1 MTFKSL
7 AISAAFLAAL
17 PLAAQSKGSKK
28 AEPEQKPQAAQMET
42 ASTAA
47 AVSEAKDV
55 FENIKFRNLGPAVG
69 GGRVATVTGIP
80 GNPNVYYIGA
90 AGGGVWKTVDGGLS
104 WKAIFEKQPTAS
116 IGAIALAPSN
126 PNLVWVGTGESNP
139 RNDVITGKGV
149 FFSPD
154 GGQSWKF
161 MGLENTGSISQI
173 VINPANP
180 DIVYVGVL
188 GHVWGQNPER
198 GVYRTTDGGKNWQK
212 VLYVND
218 KTGASDLVMDPTNP
232 LVLFAGMWEYT
243 RQPWML
249 SNGGENSGIYRSNDG
264 GATWKKMTEGL
275 PKGVVGRI
283 GLAVAPSNN
292 NHVYALVNAKNKG
305 GLYDSNDLGDHWK
318 LVSSDTRL
326 IYRGFYFTT
335 LHVSPDSENHVY
347 FESFNILESFDGGK
361 TANIIGRQVHPDHHS
376 MWIDPQ
382 DPKRLIE
389 GNDGGVFI
397 SHDAGKTFRF
407 LDNLPIEQFY
417 MVATDGEKPYMLCG
431 GLQDNN
437 GWCGPSNTLARG
449 GISGLEW
456 FTSNGGDGEYV
467 VPAGKKSDII
477 YASSQNGSIQRLNY
491 KDGMSQSIRPYMH
504 GVDDMA
510 PADLKYRFNWTSP
523 IAVSPTDPKTVYIGG
538 NVLFKSTDAGKNWTA
553 ISGDLTRN
561 DKTKQQSSGG
571 LVELDLSGAET
582 YDTLLSMA
590 IYPQDEKV
598 IWTGSDDGVVSV
610 TKDGGKTWANVTPK
624 GIPEWGRLQQ
634 IEVSPFS
641 PDTAYAA
648 FDYHELD
655 NNKPYVFKTHDGG
668 KTWTA
673 INKGLPDND
682 PARVVR
688 ENPNKKGMLVL
699 GTDTGLFY
707 SMNDGDSWTPIKS
720 NFPTAA
726 IYDIKF
732 EKASKD
738 LLVASHGRGL
748 FVLDDVTPLE
758 EYTPEVAKQDFH
770 LFSMQPATKWHMWNK
785 RGGSLGDFTAP
796 NPPSG
801 AVFTYYLSKDLN
813 DNAEQRGPGAAMGG
827 GRGGRGGEG
836 AVGGAAGR
844 TPVKIQIF
852 DANGQLVRT
861 MYGPAKKG
869 INRTEWNLR
878 YNDAVRLQLTPPRE
892 GESEFAA
899 FFGGGPGAIPGNY
912 KVTVTVGKDTQAQ
925 NFTIAPDPRFEYN
938 EADAKAQL
946 KTALELRGWVS
957 AFRESL
963 NRAEMIKTQL
973 ATMQRV
979 LAPETDENGERV
991 ENAAFRPVL
1000 EQARQLQRKLTT
1012 YQEKVYNL
1020 QLRDDAAGRLHA
1032 LARFSDQLEGVYRAV
1047 SFGFNQAPSPMVMEE
1062 AARVKQELDKY
1073 LGDFNAMLKTDV
1085 PGFNKVAAEKG
1096 ATTLF
1101 AGNPIEIKATAADTT
1116 GAPGT
1121 GTPDDEDNE

>member
-1 MTFKSL
+1 MNWKSL
-7 AISAAFLAAL
+7 AQRAVIAATLLTL
-17 PLAAQSKGSKK
+17 PVTMMAQSGS
-28 AEPEQKPQAAQMET
+28 AT
-42 ASTAA
+42 TD
-47 AVSEAKDV
+47 AKDV
-55 FENIKFRNLGPAVG
+55 FENVKFRNLGPAVG
-69 GGRVATVTGIP
+69 GGRVAAVAGIP

-90 AGGGVWKTVDGGLS
+90 GGGGVWKTVDGGLS

-116 IGAIALAPSN
+116 IGAVALAPSN

-154 GGQSWKF
+154 GGQSWKA
-161 MGLENTGSISQI
+161 MGLENTGSISQ
-173 VINPANP
+173 VLINPTNP
-180 DIVYVGVL
+180 DIVYVGAL
-188 GHVWGQNPER
+188 GHVWGPNADR
-198 GVYRTTDGGKNWQK
+198 GVFRTMNGGKTWEK
-212 VLYVND
+212 VLFIND
-218 KTGASDLVMDPTNP
+218 KTGVSDLAMDPSNP
-232 LVLFAGMWEYT
+232 LVLFAGMWEFT

-249 SNGGENSGIYRSNDG
+249 SNGGENSGIYRSSDG
-264 GATWKKMTEGL
+264 GSTWKKMTEGL

-283 GLAVAPSNN
+283 GVAIAPTNPQ
-292 NHVYALVNAKNKG
+292 HLYALVNAKKGG
-305 GLYDSNDLGDHWK
+305 GLYDTNDLGDHWK

-326 IYRGFYFTT
+326 IYRGFYFVT
-335 LHVSPDSENHVY
+335 LHVSPDSENHLY

-361 TANIIGRQVHPDHHS
+361 TAQIIGRQVHPDHHA
-376 MWIDPQ
+376 MWIDPRN
-382 DPKRLIE
+382 PSRIIE

-407 LDNLPIEQFY
+407 LDNIPIEQFY

-456 FTSNGGDGEYV
+456 FTATGGDGEYI
-467 VPAGKKSDII
+467 VPAGNKSDII

-491 KDGMSQSIRPYMH
+491 KDGMSQGIKPYLH
-504 GVDDMA
+504 GVEDMA

-571 LVELDLSGAET
+571 QVELDLSGAET
-582 YDTLLSMA
+582 FDTLLSMA
-590 IYPQDEKV
+590 IYPSDEKV

-655 NNKPYVFKTHDGG
+655 NNKPYVFRTHDGG
-668 KTWTA
+668 KSWTA
-673 INKGLPDND
+673 INKGLPEND

-688 ENPNKKGMLVL
+688 ENPNHKGMLVL

-707 SMNDGDSWTPIKS
+707 SLNDGDTWMALKS
-720 NFPTAA
+720 NFPTVP
-726 IYDIKF
+726 IYDIKY
-732 EKASKD
+732 EKASHD

-748 FVLDDVTPLE
+748 FILDDITPLE
-758 EYTPEVAKQDFH
+758 EYTADVQKKDFH
-770 LFSMQPATKWHMWNK
+770 LFSMLAPVKWHMWNK
-785 RGGSLGDFTAP
+785 RGGSLGDFSTP

-801 AVFTYYLSKDLN
+801 AVFTYYLSKDLEPEGG
-813 DNAEQRGPGAAMGG
+813 AARPGGPAGPGAGEGRGGGG
-827 GRGGRGGEG
+827 GRGGQGGG
-836 AVGGAAGR
+836 AFGGAAGR
-844 TPVKIQIF
+844 TPVKIQIY
-852 DANGQLVRT
+852 DSAGQLIRT

-869 INRTEWNLR
+869 INRAEWNLR
-878 YNDAVRLQLTPPRE
+878 YNDAPRLQLAAQRE

-899 FFGGGPGAIPGNY
+899 FFGAGGPPAIPGNY
-912 KVTVTVGKDTQAQ
+912 KVVFTVGKDTQTQ
-925 NFTIAPDPRFEYN
+925 TFELKPDHRFPYD
-938 EADAKAQL
+938 EAEAKAQL
-946 KTALELRGWVS
+946 KAALEVRGWVT

-963 NRAEMIKTQL
+963 NRAEMLKTQL
-973 ATMQRV
+973 ATVQRV
-979 LAPETDENGERV
+979 LAPDPEEEGAAQ
-991 ENAAFRPVL
+991 NAAFRPVIQ
-1000 EQARQLQRKLTT
+1000 QARDLSRKLTSF
-1012 YQEKVYNL
+1012 QEKLYNL
-1020 QLRDDAAGRLHA
+1020 DLREDAAGRLHA
-1032 LARFSDQLEGVYRAV
+1032 LGRFSDKLEGVYRQV
-1047 SFGFNQAPSPMVMEE
+1047 SFGFNQAPSPMVVEE
-1062 AARVKQELDKY
+1062 MSEVKSELDKH
-1073 LGDFNAMLKTDV
+1073 LEEFNAMLKTDI
-1085 PGFNKVAAEKG
+1085 PGFNKVASEKG

-1101 AGNPIEIKATAADTT
+1101 AGNPIEIKTGAANGVTAAST
-1116 GAPGT
+1116 GS
-1121 GTPDDEDNE
+1121 PDEDEDNE